1 MAAAIV
7 GITAPF
13 DQLAILEL
21 VQQSDEVAAV
31 VTERVSDRRLR
42 LAGPL
47 VEESENRVVHRVQA
61 GRLEGRE
68 LLLLHLPREVL
79 EQKGRAGQELS
90 RRPGRRRLDERFYVR
105 CRCHGNKCSPANRC
119 RVLLLMESTIL
130 EGN

>member
-21 VQQSDEVAAV
+21 VQQSDEVAPV
-31 VTERVSDRRLR
+31 LTERVGDRRLR

-47 VEESENRVVHRVQA
+47 VEESENRVVHWVQA

-79 EQKGRAGQELS
+79 EQKRRAGQELS
-90 RRPGRRRLDERFYVR
+90 RRPSRGRLDERFYVR
-105 CRCHGNKCSPANRC
+105 CRCHGNKCSRPNRC
-119 RVLLLMESTIL
+119 
-130 EGN
+130 